1 MVGISFTAGVLFLVQ
16 PWPTVGFKVVQSWWW
31 VLGSCGL
38 SLAFSKDEPTSK
50 HGKSSELW
58 LTTLKRMK
66 LCCNL
71 FLHAW
76 ILLLFQRNPS
86 IGRIKGYK
94 QIFIPT
100 RIFLCH
106 FYSWIML
113 DLSCFI
119 SCKTNIKVGN
129 ERSPA
134 PWIEIIKK
142 NQRFKILFFPVKIF
156 FVWALPPFLNDTR
169 LTNSWSKV

>member
-1 MVGISFTAGVLFLVQ
+1 MGNWKTKMNLGSPTRNNGPPNQRIANLFTREFLMVGISFTAGVLFLVQ

-100 RIFLCH
+100 RKSQGKTTRSRTTTH
-106 FYSWIML
+106 GEEESN
-113 DLSCFI
+113 I
-119 SCKTNIKVGN
+119 SHTGTK
-129 ERSPA
+129 
-134 PWIEIIKK
+134 
-142 NQRFKILFFPVKIF
+142 
-156 FVWALPPFLNDTR
+156 
-169 LTNSWSKV
+169 

>member
-1 MVGISFTAGVLFLVQ
+1 MSRPTTNLLKFLWHLVFLELHLPRINCSKKISSAANVKELMVSSRQPSRAHKFLSASIFFFISPGGKENKSWQKERSASPGW

-76 ILLLFQRNPS
+76 ILLLFQS
-86 IGRIKGYK
+86 KSRI
-94 QIFIPT
+94 Q
-100 RIFLCH
+100 
-106 FYSWIML
+106 
-113 DLSCFI
+113 
-119 SCKTNIKVGN
+119 
-129 ERSPA
+129 A
-134 PWIEIIKK
+134 
-142 NQRFKILFFPVKIF
+142 
-156 FVWALPPFLNDTR
+156 
-169 LTNSWSKV
+169 